1 MSHVYKGIRV
11 VKLFFDDDGNE
22 EKGFN
27 IFKSRVSRLIMITK
41 KGAKVRIVG
50 GSWTVSEPLTAG
62 AGLGWLVAVVAV
74 IVATTATTAG
84 FQSLNVHSIEGQQ
97 LSQSVTYTL
106 SGQSSTINGRRS

>member
-1 MSHVYKGIRV
+1 M
-11 VKLFFDDDGNE
+11 KLFFDDDGNE
-22 EKGFN
+22 GEGLN
-27 IFKSRVSRLIMITK
+27 IFKLRVCRLIMVTK

-62 AGLGWLVAVVAV
+62 VGLGWLVAVVAV
-74 IVATTATTAG
+74 IVAATATTAG

-106 SGQSSTINGRRS
+106 SGQSSATNGGRS